1 VSVPLKVPILLLPES
16 AHEIPVNEED
26 GLVLGG
32 FTTFETP
39 KEKVPVEERG
49 EKMKVNLT
57 WSVLGAVRVH
67 NAPLRLVPAV
77 H

>member
-1 VSVPLKVPILLLPES
+1 VSVPLKVPIVLLPES
-16 AHEIPVNEED
+16 AHEIPVNEEE

-32 FTTFETP
+32 FLTFETP
-39 KEKVPVEERG
+39 KAKMPVEERG
-49 EKMKVNLT
+49 EVVKVNLT

-67 NAPLRLVPAV
+67 KAPLRLVPAV